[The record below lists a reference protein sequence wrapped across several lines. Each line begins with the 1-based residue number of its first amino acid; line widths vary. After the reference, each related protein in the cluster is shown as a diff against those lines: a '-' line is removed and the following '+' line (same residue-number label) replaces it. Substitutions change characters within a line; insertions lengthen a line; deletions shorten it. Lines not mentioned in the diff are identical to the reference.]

1 MMSIRVLGF
10 IALLAGT
17 FAIPADAADLR
28 YPQSGVPAFTL
39 HLPAGWTQQID
50 ETGSEVITASDRS
63 ALLQLSF
70 AAFSG
75 DLDQR
80 AKNVMTGGAA
90 ATQTPHGMPATF
102 AGQTA
107 QVYQSGVYDAAGAHK
122 NVRLY
127 LVRLD
132 PDHVACALVVTIDDI
147 TDAQKATLRDVIRGT
162 ALVTH

>member
-1 MMSIRVLGF
+1 MMNIHVIAGVVLLGG
-10 IALLAGT
+10 A
-17 FAIPADAADLR
+17 FAMQAEAADLR

-39 HLPAGWTQQID
+39 HLPAGWTQQVD
-50 ETGSEVITASDRS
+50 ESGAEVITASDRS

-75 DLDQR
+75 ELDQR

-122 NVRLY
+122 NIRLY
-127 LVRLD
+127 LIRLD
-132 PDHVACALVVTIDDI
+132 PDHVASALVVTIDDI
-147 TDAQKATLRDVIRGT
+147 TDAQKAALRDVIRGT
-162 ALVTH
+162 ALVAH

>member
-1 MMSIRVLGF
+1 MMSIRILGF
-10 IALLAGT
+10 VALLGGVL
-17 FAIPADAADLR
+17 AIPAEAADLR
-28 YPQSGVPAFTL
+28 YRQSGVPAFKL
-39 HLPAGWTQQID
+39 HLPVGWTQQVD
-50 ETGSEVITASDRS
+50 ETGAEVITASDRS

-75 DLDQR
+75 ALDQR

-102 AGQTA
+102 AGQSA

-122 NVRLY
+122 NIRLY
-127 LVRLD
+127 LIRLD
-132 PDHVACALVVTIDDI
+132 PDHVASALVVTIDDI
-147 TDAQKATLRDVIRGT
+147 TDAQKAALRDVIHGT